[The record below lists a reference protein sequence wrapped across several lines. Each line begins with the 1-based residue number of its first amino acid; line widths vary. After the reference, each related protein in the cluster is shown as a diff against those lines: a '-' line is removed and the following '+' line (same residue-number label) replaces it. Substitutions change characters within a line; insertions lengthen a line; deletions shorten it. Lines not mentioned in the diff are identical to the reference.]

1 MDEKVL
7 QIMIQTVNLIES
19 IILVPKTFKFTNH
32 ERMLS
37 YLLDKLL
44 DSKLS
49 PKIEDLFFKYLDQ
62 RKSEYHSVVLFLVSK
77 NSVFNV

>member
-19 IILVPKTFKFTNH
+19 IILVPKTVKFTNH

>member
-19 IILVPKTFKFTNH
+19 IILGPKHFKFTNH

-37 YLLDKLL
+37 FLLDKLL
-44 DSKLS
+44 DAKLS
-49 PKIEDLFFKYLDQ
+49 PKIENIFFKYLDQ
-62 RKSEYHSVVLFLVSK
+62 RKYEYHSVVLFLISK
-77 NSVFNV
+77 TVFNV